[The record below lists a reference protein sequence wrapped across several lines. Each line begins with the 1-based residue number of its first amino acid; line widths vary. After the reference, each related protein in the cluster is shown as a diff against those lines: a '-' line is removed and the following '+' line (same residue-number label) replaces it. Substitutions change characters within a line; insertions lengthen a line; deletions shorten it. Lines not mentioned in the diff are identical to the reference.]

1 MYSMSDLEY
10 YFSNER
16 KHTPGFYI
24 SLGLVFL
31 FMLMRFGIEVDE
43 FVQRKDISLPDWFFY
58 LQLLIDIESIASLIL
73 VILFKKIGVFG
84 FIIGVL
90 FHFFSN
96 LFWLSTFL
104 YTDIMIL
111 FLFSGL
117 SMVFIIPKW
126 KKYFK

>member
-1 MYSMSDLEY
+1 MKNSEY

-16 KHTPGFYI
+16 KHTLGFYV

-31 FMLMRFGIEVDE
+31 FMLMRFGIELDE

-58 LQLLIDIESIASLIL
+58 IQLSIDVESILSLIL
-73 VILFKKIGVFG
+73 VILFRKIGVLG
-84 FIIGVL
+84 FMIGVL

-104 YTDIMIL
+104 YIDIMIL